1 MKKRIGK
8 CRICGE
14 EGYLTFEHIPPRS
27 AGNKQEA
34 RVITNDSF
42 TKLITDKNRLPWD
55 TAGIKT
61 QNLQKGSGCWSLCE
75 KCNNLTGAYYGD
87 EYVAIAKEF
96 TSWFYNHQDEVMNN
110 SMFECKLKIH
120 PLRFIKQVLSMFC
133 STTDGLTDKF
143 PELKEILLDKEKIIN
158 DPNFKVFMY
167 LLRDQTLLYT
177 GENVVFKIFPR
188 TLIHCSEMSLFPF
201 GFVFYFDKESKND
214 ELLDIT
220 GFLSYSYDDLSI
232 LNLTLPI
239 KSKSVPMPLDF
250 RDKENFL
257 RDRSSYKNGEDNN
270 DK

>member
-1 MKKRIGK
+1 
-8 CRICGE
+8 
-14 EGYLTFEHIPPRS
+14 
-27 AGNKQEA
+27 
-34 RVITNDSF
+34 
-42 TKLITDKNRLPWD
+42 
-55 TAGIKT
+55 
-61 QNLQKGSGCWSLCE
+61 
-75 KCNNLTGAYYGD
+75 
-87 EYVAIAKEF
+87 
-96 TSWFYNHQDEVMNN
+96 
-110 SMFECKLKIH
+110 
-120 PLRFIKQVLSMFC
+120 MFC

-188 TLIHCSEMSLFPF
+188 MLIHCSEMSLFPF